1 MNISG
6 FTHFTVSS
14 LKLSIAEITASSL
27 YSYFVCVDVKPA
39 TGDVSPPKPVES
51 ENASLVPSVLADT
64 PVISSKFED
73 DDDFGFSG
81 DDYYDDDDDGTYEE
95 TVASSDYQVLPING
109 IVGGITGNP
118 FYIIELISDGNHEWP
133 LDFSSNRPR
142 AEITAKWGYATTP
155 EQIRQATLML
165 ASELFAM
172 RNAPLGVA
180 GVGDFGVVNIQQN
193 REITRLIAPF
203 RKGTVLG
210 VV

>member
-1 MNISG
+1 MAITNGYI
-6 FTHFTVSS
+6 TQNQ
-14 LKLSIAEITASSL
+14 LKA
-27 YSYFVCVDVKPA
+27 FVGIPTSD
-39 TGDVSPPKPVES
+39 SQ
-51 ENASLVPSVLADT
+51 
-64 PVISSKFED
+64 D
-73 DDDFGFSG
+73 DDIL
-81 DDYYDDDDDGTYEE
+81 DDAINAASRQIDAFCGRQFYADSSTSARKFFTNDLYRLRVDDISTTTGLVVKYDDDDDGTYET
-95 TVASSDYQVLPING
+95 TVSSSDFQVLPING
-109 IVGGITGNP
+109 VVGGIQGNP
-118 FYIIELISDGNHEWP
+118 FYIVELISDGNHEWP

-180 GVGDFGVVNIQQN
+180 GIGDFGVVNIQQN

>member
-1 MNISG
+1 MAITNGYI
-6 FTHFTVSS
+6 TQNQ
-14 LKLSIAEITASSL
+14 LKA
-27 YSYFVCVDVKPA
+27 FVGIPTSD
-39 TGDVSPPKPVES
+39 SQ
-51 ENASLVPSVLADT
+51 
-64 PVISSKFED
+64 D
-73 DDDFGFSG
+73 DDIL
-81 DDYYDDDDDGTYEE
+81 DDAINAASRQIDAFCGRQFYADGSTSARKFFTNDLYRLRVDDISTTTGLGVKYDDDDDGTYET
-95 TVASSDYQVLPING
+95 TVSSSDFQVLPING
-109 IVGGITGNP
+109 VVGGIQGNP
-118 FYIIELISDGNHEWP
+118 FYIVELISDGNHEWP

-180 GVGDFGVVNIQQN
+180 GIGDFGVVNIQQN

>member
-1 MNISG
+1 MAITNGYITQNQLKAFVGIPTSDSQVDDILDEAINAASRQIDAFCGRQFYADGSTSARKFFTNDLYRLRVDDISTTTG
-6 FTHFTVSS
+6 LV
-14 LKLSIAEITASSL
+14 
-27 YSYFVCVDVKPA
+27 VK
-39 TGDVSPPKPVES
+39 
-51 ENASLVPSVLADT
+51 
-64 PVISSKFED
+64 
-73 DDDFGFSG
+73 
-81 DDYYDDDDDGTYEE
+81 YDDDDDGTYET
-95 TVASSDYQVLPING
+95 TVSSSDFQVLPING
-109 IVGGITGNP
+109 VVGGIQGNP
-118 FYIIELISDGNHEWP
+118 FYIVELISDGNHEWP

-180 GVGDFGVVNIQQN
+180 GIGDFGVVNIQQN

>member
-1 MNISG
+1 MAITNGYCTQNELKTFVGIPTTDTADDSLIDDAVNAASRQIDAFCGRYFYQDTSASARKFFTNDLYRLRVDDISTTTG
-6 FTHFTVSS
+6 LV
-14 LKLSIAEITASSL
+14 
-27 YSYFVCVDVKPA
+27 VK
-39 TGDVSPPKPVES
+39 
-51 ENASLVPSVLADT
+51 
-64 PVISSKFED
+64 
-73 DDDFGFSG
+73 
-81 DDYYDDDDDGTYEE
+81 YDDDDDGTYEE
-95 TVASSDYQVLPING
+95 TVSSSDYQVLPING

-142 AEITAKWGYATTP
+142 AEITAKWGYASTP

-203 RKGTVLG
+203 RKGTVIG

>member
-1 MNISG
+1 MAITNGYI
-6 FTHFTVSS
+6 TQNQ
-14 LKLSIAEITASSL
+14 LKA
-27 YSYFVCVDVKPA
+27 FVGIPTSD
-39 TGDVSPPKPVES
+39 SQ
-51 ENASLVPSVLADT
+51 
-64 PVISSKFED
+64 D
-73 DDDFGFSG
+73 DDIL
-81 DDYYDDDDDGTYEE
+81 DDAINAASRQIDAFCGRQFYADGSTSARKFFTNDLYRLRVDDISTTTGLVVKYDDDDDGTYET
-95 TVASSDYQVLPING
+95 TVSSNDFQVLPING
-109 IVGGITGNP
+109 VVGGIQGNP
-118 FYIIELISDGNHEWP
+118 FYIVELISDGNHEWP

-180 GVGDFGVVNIQQN
+180 GIGDFGVVNIQQN

>member
-1 MNISG
+1 MAITNGYCTQNELKTFVGIPTSDTADDTLIDDAVNAASRQIDAFCGRYFYEDGSTSARKFFTNDLYRLRVDDISTTTG
-6 FTHFTVSS
+6 LV
-14 LKLSIAEITASSL
+14 
-27 YSYFVCVDVKPA
+27 VK
-39 TGDVSPPKPVES
+39 
-51 ENASLVPSVLADT
+51 
-64 PVISSKFED
+64 
-73 DDDFGFSG
+73 
-81 DDYYDDDDDGTYEE
+81 YDDDDDGTYEE
-95 TVASSDYQVLPING
+95 TVSSSDYQVLPING

-142 AEITAKWGYATTP
+142 AEITAKWGYASVP
-155 EQIRQATLML
+155 EQIKQATLML

-210 VV
+210 VS

>member
-1 MNISG
+1 MAITNGYI
-6 FTHFTVSS
+6 TQNQ
-14 LKLSIAEITASSL
+14 LKA
-27 YSYFVCVDVKPA
+27 FVGIPTSD
-39 TGDVSPPKPVES
+39 SQ
-51 ENASLVPSVLADT
+51 
-64 PVISSKFED
+64 D
-73 DDDFGFSG
+73 DDIL
-81 DDYYDDDDDGTYEE
+81 DDAINAASRQIDAFCGRQFYADGSTSARKFFTNDLYRLRVDDISTTTGLEVKYDDDDDGTYET
-95 TVASSDYQVLPING
+95 TVSASEFQLLPING
-109 IVGGITGNP
+109 VVGGIQGNP
-118 FYIIELISDGNHEWP
+118 FYIVELISDGNHEWP

-180 GVGDFGVVNIQQN
+180 GIGDFGVVNIQQN

>member
-1 MNISG
+1 MAITNGYI
-6 FTHFTVSS
+6 TQNQ
-14 LKLSIAEITASSL
+14 LKA
-27 YSYFVCVDVKPA
+27 FVGIPTSD
-39 TGDVSPPKPVES
+39 SQ
-51 ENASLVPSVLADT
+51 
-64 PVISSKFED
+64 D
-73 DDDFGFSG
+73 DDIL
-81 DDYYDDDDDGTYEE
+81 DDAINAASRQIDAFCGRQFYADGSTSARKFFTNDLYRLRVDDISTTTGLVVKYDDDDDGTYET
-95 TVASSDYQVLPING
+95 TVSSSDFQVLPING
-109 IVGGITGNP
+109 VVGGIQGNP
-118 FYIIELISDGNHEWP
+118 FYIVELISDGNHEWP

-180 GVGDFGVVNIQQN
+180 GIGDFGVVNIQQN
-193 REITRLIAPF
+193 REITRLIARF

>member
-1 MNISG
+1 MAITNG
-6 FTHFTVSS
+6 YCTQNQ
-14 LKLSIAEITASSL
+14 LKA
-27 YSYFVCVDVKPA
+27 FVGIPTSD
-39 TGDVSPPKPVES
+39 SQ
-51 ENASLVPSVLADT
+51 
-64 PVISSKFED
+64 D
-73 DDDFGFSG
+73 DDLL
-81 DDYYDDDDDGTYEE
+81 DDAINAASRQIDAFCGRQFYADGSTSARKFFTNDLYRLRVDDISTTTGLVVKYDDDDDGTYET
-95 TVASSDYQVLPING
+95 TVSASEFQVLPING
-109 IVGGITGNP
+109 VVGGIQGNP
-118 FYIIELISDGNHEWP
+118 FYIVELISDGNHEWP

-142 AEITAKWGYATTP
+142 AEITAKWGYASTP

-203 RKGTVLG
+203 RKGTVIG

>member
-1 MNISG
+1 MAISNG
-6 FTHFTVSS
+6 YITQNQ
-14 LKLSIAEITASSL
+14 LKA
-27 YSYFVCVDVKPA
+27 FVGIPTSD
-39 TGDVSPPKPVES
+39 SQ
-51 ENASLVPSVLADT
+51 
-64 PVISSKFED
+64 D
-73 DDDFGFSG
+73 DDLL
-81 DDYYDDDDDGTYEE
+81 DDAINAASRQIDAFCGRQFYADGSTSSRKFFTNDLYRLRVDDISTTTGLVVKYDDDDDGTYET
-95 TVASSDYQVLPING
+95 TVSSSDFQVLPING
-109 IVGGITGNP
+109 VVGGIQGNP
-118 FYIIELISDGNHEWP
+118 FYIVELISDGNHEWP

-180 GVGDFGVVNIQQN
+180 GIGDFGVVNIQQN

>member
-1 MNISG
+1 MAITNG
-6 FTHFTVSS
+6 YVTQNQ
-14 LKLSIAEITASSL
+14 LKLFVGIPTSDSQDNDLLDDAVNAASRQIDAFCGRQFYQDGSTSARKFFTDDL
-27 YSYFVCVDVKPA
+27 YRLRVDDISTA
-39 TGDVSPPKPVES
+39 TG
-51 ENASLVPSVLADT
+51 LVV
-64 PVISSKFED
+64 K
-73 DDDFGFSG
+73 
-81 DDYYDDDDDGTYEE
+81 YDDDDDGTYET
-95 TVASSDYQVLPING
+95 TVSSSDYQILPING
-109 IVGGITGNP
+109 VVGGIQGNP
-118 FYIIELISDGNHEWP
+118 FYIIELISDSSHEWP

-142 AEITAKWGYATTP
+142 AEITAKWGYASVP

-193 REITRLIAPF
+193 REVTRLIAPF